1 MKKTALAALLVCAAI
16 LLGGCGRGQKTTT
29 FPPSESSTV
38 SQHPSQEAAQLEE
51 EGELYGSA
59 KQLAGRIAVVAVFWE
74 DAQDSW
80 GRNELQTAQQQLV
93 TALDFLEEQAAGYG
107 VEAEF
112 CYSPA
117 EGVLNYRQSS
127 PDETLNLTDHLTDF
141 YQQVVS
147 WMDTALPEQQLLEQ
161 YQAESVCYLVFLPK
175 SGTSFTLPRMADVP
189 EQLTQREL
197 SFVFYYQD
205 AQRIQRQCPYIYAHE
220 LLHQFGAI
228 DLYSNSPQL
237 PAGSRLPEYVA
248 AEYPDEIMG
257 GNTQGHYYE
266 TELTEIGFEITPLT
280 AYCLGWADTLPELD
294 SYPELTRIRPGALYS
309 SEYYQELIQY
319 ELPT

>member
-1 MKKTALAALLVCAAI
+1 MKRTALAALLLCAAI
-16 LLGGCGRGQKTTT
+16 LLGGCGRWQKTSTSS
-29 FPPSESSTV
+29 SESSTL
-38 SQHPSQEAAQLEE
+38 SQHPSQETVQPED
-51 EGELYGSA
+51 EGERYGSA

-93 TALDFLEEQAAGYG
+93 TALGFLEKQAAGYG

-117 EGVLNYRQSS
+117 EGALNYRQSG
-127 PDETLNLTDHLTDF
+127 PDETLDLTDHLTDF

-228 DLYSNSPQL
+228 DLYPNSPQL
-237 PAGSRLPEYVA
+237 PSGSGLPEYVA

-257 GNTQGHYYE
+257 NNTQGHYYE

-280 AYCLGWADTLPELD
+280 AYCLGWMNTLPELS
-294 SYPELTRIRPGALYS
+294 SYPELTRTRPGALYS